1 MVDMKMF
8 RVTFPQGLMKRPEDA
23 IQLTKFTQESED
35 FYLLLPSTVFGF
47 NMQTK
52 KWGKSARCCF
62 LTFIFAKISFRVTE
76 GCLHIARGL
85 EQTSVRQ
92 FSRGR

>member
-8 RVTFPQGLMKRPEDA
+8 RVTFPRGLVKRPEDA
-23 IQLTKFTQESED
+23 IQLKKFTEENED

-52 KWGKSARCCF
+52 KWGKSAQGCL
-62 LTFIFAKISFRVTE
+62 LTFIFAKASFRVTE

-85 EQTSVRQ
+85 EQASVRQ
-92 FSRGR
+92 FSRG